1 MAKKKTSIAEALSRS
16 AKGDDIPKPGGVEKM
31 QKTIGASTQ
40 AKPGR
45 VGKVNITGY
54 FDPAVKK
61 SLRLIQAHDPNRT
74 VQDLLAEALNDLFA
88 KHNVPQTALLESQ
101 SAAE

>member
-1 MAKKKTSIAEALSRS
+1 MAKRNPLTEALTKS
-16 AKGDDIPKPGGVEKM
+16 AKGQDIAVKNGADHGPKP
-31 QKTIGASTQ
+31 IGASTQ

-61 SLRLIQAHDPNRT
+61 SIRLIQAHDPKLT

-88 KHNVPQTALLESQ
+88 KHNVPQTAYLTTE
-101 SAAE
+101 E

>member
-1 MAKKKTSIAEALSRS
+1 MAKKTSLTEALKKSARGQDPSAAQVPAEPAPRS
-16 AKGDDIPKPGGVEKM
+16 
-31 QKTIGASTQ
+31 IGANAAG

-54 FDPAVKK
+54 FSPDVKK
-61 SLRLIQAHDPNRT
+61 SIRLIQSQDPERT

-88 KHNVPQTALLESQ
+88 KYNVPQTAYIDM
-101 SAAE
+101 AAE